1 MTAPITQQEL
11 ESYLWGAATH
21 LRGHVQAGDYKQFV
35 FPLLFFKRLSDVY
48 DEEFSSALAESGG
61 DEAYATFPEQH
72 RFVIPDG
79 AHWRDVRAA
88 AKNVGKA
95 IQTALRDIEAA
106 NPGKLDGIFG
116 DAPWT
121 NRDRLPDEMLK
132 NLIEHFASRVLDRK
146 AVPEDELGNA
156 YEFLIKKFADDSGH
170 TAQEFYTNRTLVH
183 LMVQMLAPKAGE
195 AIYDPTCGT
204 GGMLISALAE
214 VKRMGGEWRTLGLY
228 GQEINFM
235 TSAIARMNLLL
246 HGVEDFEIQRGD
258 TLAEPKFLKGDRLR
272 TFDVALANPPYSIK
286 QWNRELWS
294 ADPFGRNTLGTPPQG
309 RADYAFFQHILSSLD
324 PKTGRCA
331 ILFPHGVLFRKEE
344 AEMRENLIRRDL
356 VECVLGLGP
365 GLFYNSPM
373 EACVVICRTQK
384 PKAREGKVLF
394 IDAVNEIARERAQS
408 FLKPDNQSRIL
419 AAYNAFAEEPGL
431 AAVADSSRIEKLD
444 WSLSI
449 PLYVARPTG
458 VATESGAQATPE
470 SLADAWAKWKSDG
483 ESFWRQMDAVTA
495 MLEGLVESDVAVGA
509 AKKQPQPRGGLGN

>member
-48 DEEFSSALAESGG
+48 DEEYAAALAESGG
-61 DEAYATFPEQH
+61 DEAYAAFPEQH

-79 AHWRDVRAA
+79 AHWRDARAV

-95 IQTALRDIEAA
+95 IQTALRDIEAT

-132 NLIEHFASRVLDRK
+132 NLIEHFSTRVLDRK

-183 LMVQMLAPKAGE
+183 LMVQMLAPKADE
-195 AIYDPTCGT
+195 TIYDPTCGT

-258 TLAEPKFLKGDRLR
+258 TLADPKFVSGDRLR

-286 QWNRELWS
+286 QWNREVWS
-294 ADPFGRNTLGTPPQG
+294 ADPYGRNTLGTPPQG

-331 ILFPHGVLFRKEE
+331 ILFPHGVLFRNEE
-344 AEMRENLIRRDL
+344 AEMRENLVRRDL

-384 PKAREGKVLF
+384 PRARRGKVLF
-394 IDAVNEIARERAQS
+394 IDGVNEITRERAQS
-408 FLKPDNQSRIL
+408 FLRAEHQSRIL
-419 AAYNAFAEEPGL
+419 EAYKAFVDEPGF
-431 AAVADSSRIEKLD
+431 AAVADTAAIEEQD

-449 PLYVARPTG
+449 PLYVNRPTG
-458 VATESGAQATPE
+458 SSGESDATAEPQ
-470 SLADAWAKWKSDG
+470 SLADSWTQWKQDG
-483 ESFWRQMDAVTA
+483 EAFWRQLDGITE
-495 MLEGLVESDVAVGA
+495 MLDGLVAREGHDG
-509 AKKQPQPRGGLGN
+509 

>member
-1 MTAPITQQEL
+1 MTTPITQQEL

-48 DEEFSSALAESGG
+48 DEEYAAALADSGG
-61 DEAYATFPEQH
+61 DEAYAAFPEQH

-79 AHWRDVRAA
+79 AHWRDVRAV

-95 IQTALRDIEAA
+95 IQTALRDVEAA

-132 NLIEHFASRVLDRK
+132 NLIEHFSTRVLDRK

-183 LMVQMLAPKAGE
+183 LMVQMLAPKADE
-195 AIYDPTCGT
+195 SIYDPTCGT

-246 HGVEDFEIQRGD
+246 HDVEDFEIQRGD

-294 ADPFGRNTLGTPPQG
+294 ADPYGRNTLGTPPQG

-331 ILFPHGVLFRKEE
+331 ILFPHGVLFRKDE
-344 AEMRENLIRRDL
+344 AEMRENLIRRDF

-384 PKAREGKVLF
+384 PNARKRKVLF
-394 IDAVNEIARERAQS
+394 IDAVNEITRERTQS
-408 FLKPDNQSRIL
+408 FLRGEHQSRIL
-419 AAYNAFAEEPGL
+419 EAYKAFSDESGFT
-431 AAVADSSRIEKLD
+431 AVADTSAIETQD

-449 PLYVARPTG
+449 PLYVTRPTG
-458 VATESGAQATPE
+458 SGAESDAAAAPE
-470 SLADAWAKWKSDG
+470 SLIAAWKKWETDG
-483 ESFWRQMDAVTA
+483 GAFWRQMDDVTA
-495 MLEGLVESDVAVGA
+495 MLDGLFAQEASDG
-509 AKKQPQPRGGLGN
+509 

>member
-11 ESYLWGAATH
+11 GSYLWGAATV
-21 LRGHVQAGDYKQFV
+21 LRGHVQAGDYKQFI

-48 DEEFSSALAESGG
+48 DEEYACARAGAGG
-61 DEAYATFPEQH
+61 DEAYAAFPEQH

-79 AHWRDVRAA
+79 AHWRDVRAV
-88 AKNVGKA
+88 AKNVGRS

-106 NPGKLDGIFG
+106 NPGRLDGIFG

-121 NRDRLPDEMLK
+121 NRERLPDEMLK
-132 NLIEHFASRVLDRK
+132 NLIEHFSSRVLDRK

-195 AIYDPTCGT
+195 TIYDPTCGT

-235 TSAIARMNLLL
+235 TAAIARMNLLL

-258 TLAEPKFLKGDRLR
+258 TLADPKFVSGDRLR

-309 RADYAFFQHILSSLD
+309 RADYAFFQHILSSLN

-331 ILFPHGVLFRKEE
+331 ILFPHGVLFRNEE
-344 AEMRENLIRRDL
+344 AEMRENLIQRDL

-365 GLFYNSPM
+365 GLFYNAPM

-384 PKAREGKVLF
+384 TKSRKGRFLF
-394 IDAVNEIARERAQS
+394 IDGINEIARERSQS
-408 FLKPDNQSRIL
+408 FLKQEHQSRVL
-419 AAYNAFAEEPGL
+419 AAYKAFADEPGF
-431 AAVADSSRIEKLD
+431 AAVVDLATIQQQGY
-444 WSLSI
+444 SLSI
-449 PLYVARPTG
+449 PLYVARSPAAGT
-458 VATESGAQATPE
+458 VAAGEREEQE
-470 SLADAWAKWKSDG
+470 SLASAWALWKAGG
-483 ESFWRQMDAVTA
+483 EAFWQQMDGLSA
-495 MLEGLVESDVAVGA
+495 MLDGLSGSD
-509 AKKQPQPRGGLGN
+509 

>member
-1 MTAPITQQEL
+1 MIAPISQQEL

-48 DEEFSSALAESGG
+48 DEEYAAALAESGG
-61 DEAYATFPEQH
+61 DEAYAAFPEQH

-79 AHWRDVRAA
+79 AHWRDVRSA

-132 NLIEHFASRVLDRK
+132 NLIEHFSSRVLDRK

-195 AIYDPTCGT
+195 TIYDPTCGT

-258 TLAEPKFLKGDRLR
+258 TLADPKFLKGDRLG

-286 QWNRELWS
+286 HWNRELWS
-294 ADPFGRNTLGTPPQG
+294 SDPFGRNTLGTPPQG

-324 PKTGRCA
+324 PKAGRCA

-384 PKAREGKVLF
+384 PKARRGKVLF

-408 FLKPDNQSRIL
+408 FLRPENQSRIL
-419 AAYNAFAEEPGL
+419 AVYKAFVDEPGF
-431 AAVADSSRIEKLD
+431 AAVAGTGAIERQD
-444 WSLSI
+444 FSLSI
-449 PLYVARPTG
+449 PLFVARKSEAW
-458 VATESGAQATPE
+458 VAKNDENAAE
-470 SLADAWAKWKSDG
+470 SLASAWPRWKADG
-483 ESFWRQMDAVTA
+483 EAFWRQMDDVTA
-495 MLEGLVESDVAVGA
+495 MLDGLAEKESEQ
-509 AKKQPQPRGGLGN
+509 KTT